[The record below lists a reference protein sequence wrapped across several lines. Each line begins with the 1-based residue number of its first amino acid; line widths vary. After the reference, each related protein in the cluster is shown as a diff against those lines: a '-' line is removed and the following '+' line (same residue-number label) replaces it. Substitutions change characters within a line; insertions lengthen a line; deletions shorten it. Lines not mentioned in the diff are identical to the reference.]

1 MAKKADVT
9 SEIGDAKTE
18 LEGKIKTNTDAIGVL
33 NGEGEGSVKKAVKDA
48 QTTLQAQITA
58 NKDVLDKLD
67 GADTVDGSVKKQV
80 KDAKE
85 AVESKIGSLD
95 SLETTAKADVVS
107 AVNEVKAAIDSVKTA
122 GEVTV
127 DTETTTEGMAKSYT
141 LKQNGKTVATI
152 DIPKDMVV
160 SSGAVETNPK
170 GQPEGTYLV
179 LTLANATNDK
189 VYINVGTLVDIYKA
203 KAEATQVQIAID
215 ASTREISATIVAGS
229 ITATELASNA
239 VTTVKIADGNVTKA
253 KLATDVQASL
263 GKADSALQES
273 DVSALRTDVA
283 NVKASL
289 AEGGATAKA
298 IAEAKS
304 AASTAQAGV
313 DGLTTRVK
321 ALEDVSYVA
330 ATEDEIRAMFTK
342 TK

>member
-1 MAKKADVT
+1 
-9 SEIGDAKTE
+9 
-18 LEGKIKTNTDAIGVL
+18 
-33 NGEGEGSVKKAVKDA
+33 
-48 QTTLQAQITA
+48 
-58 NKDVLDKLD
+58 
-67 GADTVDGSVKKQV
+67 
-80 KDAKE
+80 
-85 AVESKIGSLD
+85 
-95 SLETTAKADVVS
+95 
-107 AVNEVKAAIDSVKTA
+107 
-122 GEVTV
+122 
-127 DTETTTEGMAKSYT
+127 MAKSYT

-189 VYINVGTLVDIYKA
+189 VYINVGTLVDIYKP